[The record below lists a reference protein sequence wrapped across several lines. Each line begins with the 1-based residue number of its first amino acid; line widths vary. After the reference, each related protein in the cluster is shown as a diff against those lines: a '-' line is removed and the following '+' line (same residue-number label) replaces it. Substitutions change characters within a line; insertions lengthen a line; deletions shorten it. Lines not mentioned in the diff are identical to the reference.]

1 MNYQIQKEDSNL
13 PALCFQPKKVHL
25 ISVIFMIKWREN
37 LSSQSYQTIYPHSL
51 NGRKLLADPRK
62 ELQKLLKSLKQRYL
76 GETQNYLTAAAKAS
90 EYSIKS
96 METKAEYG
104 KIDYHLATI
113 DGRLKVVKP
122 NLSKGSA
129 QTTSIEQQAKRAIK
143 KLSAAQKEALLMELI
158 GE

>member
-1 MNYQIQKEDSNL
+1 
-13 PALCFQPKKVHL
+13 
-25 ISVIFMIKWREN
+25 
-37 LSSQSYQTIYPHSL
+37 
-51 NGRKLLADPRK
+51 
-62 ELQKLLKSLKQRYL
+62 
-76 GETQNYLTAAAKAS
+76 
-90 EYSIKS
+90 

-104 KIDYHLATI
+104 KIDYHLAII

>member
-1 MNYQIQKEDSNL
+1 MNYQTQKEDSNL
-13 PALCFQPKKVHL
+13 PAICFQPKKIPL
-25 ISVIFMIKWREN
+25 ISAIFITKWKEN
-37 LSSQSYQTIYPHSL
+37 FSSQSYQMTYLPSS
-51 NGRKLLADPRK
+51 NGKKLLADPRK

-76 GETQNYLTAAAKAS
+76 EESQNHLIAAAKAS
-90 EYSIKS
+90 EHSIRS
-96 METKAEYG
+96 MEAKTEYG
-104 KIDYHLATI
+104 KVDYRLAMM
-113 DGRLKVVKP
+113 DGRFKIVKP